1 MERGSLVEALRGLT
15 QRLDEASIPYALI
28 GAIAL
33 SFYGL
38 ARMTLDVDVLLSPE
52 GLDKFKAL

>member
-38 ARMTLDVDVLLSPE
+38 APMTLDVDVLLSPE